1 MLANKPWTEVSESS
15 LAHLPGALGVFEL
28 RDGAG
33 VVCAVGYA
41 GGKTRYGLRGALGEA
56 VEVVGRSGL
65 KPAAFRYEVNQM
77 YLTRFIEVL
86 EKYIATTGDI
96 PAANKAGVFPIPG
109 VIQHKLSR
117 TSQSSGGQH

>member
-1 MLANKPWTEVSESS
+1 MLASKPWTEVSELS

-28 RDGAG
+28 RDRAG

-41 GGKTRYGLRGALGEA
+41 GGKARYGLRSALQEA
-56 VEVVGRSGL
+56 VEAVERNGL
-65 KPAAFRYEVNQM
+65 EAAAFRYEVNQM

-96 PAANKAGVFPIPG
+96 PAANKAGAFPIPR
-109 VIQHKLSR
+109 VIQHKRDR
-117 TSQSSGGQH
+117 TFQTPGGQH